1 MRTPGSST
9 TDVLGYQLYINNA
22 NSNAVPSI
30 LTYDGQ
36 AISNILNVT
45 VPDLVSG

>member
-1 MRTPGSST
+1 MRIPENSS
-9 TDVLGYQLYINNA
+9 TDVLGYQLYINDA

-36 AISNILNVT
+36 TISNILNVT
-45 VPDLVSG
+45 VSDIVSG